1 MPKEEQIATARVVP
15 NPSFRTK
22 VPLKVV
28 GGTFVVPVEING
40 AISLNFVIDSGAA
53 DVSVPADVV
62 GTLIRTG
69 TLERSDFIGTQIYI
83 LADGSKSPSDT
94 FIIRSLKVG
103 DKVVESVKG
112 SVAPAT
118 GTLLLGQSF
127 LQHFKS
133 WSIDN
138 TKHELLL
145 EPR

>member
-1 MPKEEQIATARVVP
+1 M
-15 NPSFRTK
+15 
-22 VPLKVV
+22 PLKVV